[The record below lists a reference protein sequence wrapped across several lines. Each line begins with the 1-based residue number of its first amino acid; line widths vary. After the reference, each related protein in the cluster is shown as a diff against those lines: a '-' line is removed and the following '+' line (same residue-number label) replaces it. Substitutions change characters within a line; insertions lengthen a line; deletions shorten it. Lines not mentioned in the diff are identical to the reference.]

1 MNSNLQQ
8 LEAVLGHRFK
18 DRALLLRAL
27 THTSHLHESDGING
41 NDYQR
46 LEFLGDAVL
55 GMLLAELLYHGHPD
69 WDEGDLSRLRARLA
83 GQDML
88 ADRARTLDIG
98 EFMLLG
104 RGEEQSSGRTKD
116 SILADVL
123 ESLLAA
129 LYLDAGLEVARSLVE
144 RLFADLA
151 AKPQSLTLGR
161 DSKSELQEL
170 LSVLGASMPEYS
182 LFEESGPPHDR
193 LFHFKVLLDG
203 RCVGE
208 GQGKSK
214 KIAQQAA
221 AAQALGSI
229 RASMGPVE

>member
-1 MNSNLQQ
+1 
-8 LEAVLGHRFK
+8 
-18 DRALLLRAL
+18 
-27 THTSHLHESDGING
+27 
-41 NDYQR
+41 
-46 LEFLGDAVL
+46 
-55 GMLLAELLYHGHPD
+55 
-69 WDEGDLSRLRARLA
+69 LA

-88 ADRARTLDIG
+88 ADRARTLGIG

-129 LYLDAGLEVARSLVE
+129 LYLDGGLDVARSLID

-151 AKPQSLTLGR
+151 AKPQSLTLGC

-182 LFEESGPPHDR
+182 LFRESGPPHDR

-229 RASMGPVE
+229 KASMGPVE

>member
-1 MNSNLQQ
+1 
-8 LEAVLGHRFK
+8 LGHGFK
-18 DRALLLRAL
+18 DRAILLRAL
-27 THTSHLHESDGING
+27 THTSYLHESDGIDG
-41 NDYQR
+41 SDYQR

-55 GMLLAELLYHGHPD
+55 SMLLAELLYQGHPD
-69 WDEGDLSRLRARLA
+69 WDEGSLSRLRSRLA

-88 ADRARTLDIG
+88 ADRARMLGLGDFI
-98 EFMLLG
+98 LLG

-129 LYLDAGLEVARSLVE
+129 LYLDGGLEVARSLVE
-144 RLFADLA
+144 RLFAVLA
-151 AKPQSLTLGR
+151 AEPQSLTLGR

-170 LSVLGASMPEYS
+170 LSEIGAQMPEYS

-221 AAQALGSI
+221 AAQALDSV
-229 RASMGPVE
+229 RASVGPVE